1 MMKLAT
7 ALAASALLISTSLRA
22 ADPAPAAPAA
32 GNLDFSKFK
41 TADDFWA
48 LVEKLQTRNPGPAP
62 TSREDAMA
70 QLSTW
75 FLTERAAADA
85 FVKAFPNDPRR
96 WQAKMLS
103 LRSGRQLRRLG
114 SDAAPLA
121 ADQLV
126 LNQIMS
132 DPDAP
137 VTVMGEAAFMNAA
150 EKTALL
156 DPSKPETYIAF
167 QNAAADFLAKFGD
180 HPLAAQMRALQ
191 LRALATDPTPEGGDA
206 LQALAASKDPKI
218 AGAANEM
225 IAHRLQIADLK
236 KKPVNLKFT
245 AVDGHPVDLAN
256 LRGKV
261 VLVDFWAS
269 WCGPCMGEMPN
280 VVATYQKLHPKGF
293 EILGISLDQ
302 DKAKMEAA
310 LQKQGMTWAQYF
322 DGEGWKNKISSAY
335 GVGSIPASWL
345 IDKKGMLRQTDLRG
359 DALGEGVEKLLAE

>member
-167 QNAAADFLAKFGD
+167 QNAASDFLAKFGD

-225 IAHRLQIADLK
+225 
-236 KKPVNLKFT
+236 
-245 AVDGHPVDLAN
+245 VDLAN